1 MELHQLRYFAKVAE
15 LGSFT
20 RAAEAC
26 HVAQPSLSQQI
37 IKLERELKQPLFER
51 LGRSVRLTDAGR
63 ILKEHA
69 DQVLK
74 LVEDVKTR
82 IVDESDTGRLSIAAI
97 PTVAPYLLPPLIT
110 AFRRECPGVQ
120 LEVLEETT
128 KAALECLATGEADL
142 ALLALPAVGDHL
154 HVEPLFTEEL
164 LLVLPKSHPVA
175 KKSRPTVRDVADE
188 PFVLLNEAHCL
199 TDSALSFC
207 RRKSF
212 QPLVTSRM
220 SQLSTLQQL
229 VSAGQGISFV
239 PEMAARIDADKG
251 RVYRSL
257 SGECPKRTIGVA
269 WHEFRYQTKVFR
281 RFVEWLRVWSKRFAA
296 DGVGVRADA
305 VRS

>member
-1 MELHQLRYFAKVAE
+1 MELHQLRYFSKVAE

-51 LGRSVRLTDAGR
+51 LGRSIRLTDAGR
-63 ILKEHA
+63 TLKEHA
-69 DQVLK
+69 DQVLR
-74 LVEDVKTR
+74 LVDDAKTR
-82 IVDESDTGRLSIAAI
+82 IVDSADAGRLSIAVI

-110 AFRRECPGVQ
+110 AFRREQPGVQ

-128 KAALECLATGEADL
+128 KASLECLASGEADL
-142 ALLALPAVGDHL
+142 AILALPAVGDHL

-164 LLVLPKSHPVA
+164 LLVLPKSHPAA
-175 KKSRPTVRDVADE
+175 KKPRPTLRDVADE

-207 RRKSF
+207 RRKSM

-229 VSAGQGISFV
+229 VSSGQGISFV
-239 PEMAARIDADKG
+239 PEMAARIDADKS

-257 SGECPKRTIGVA
+257 AGETPKRTIGMA
-269 WHEFRYQTKVFR
+269 WHDFRYQTKVFR
-281 RFVEWLRVWSKRFAA
+281 RFTEWLRTWSKRFAA
-296 DGVGVRADA
+296 DGVAG
-305 VRS
+305 